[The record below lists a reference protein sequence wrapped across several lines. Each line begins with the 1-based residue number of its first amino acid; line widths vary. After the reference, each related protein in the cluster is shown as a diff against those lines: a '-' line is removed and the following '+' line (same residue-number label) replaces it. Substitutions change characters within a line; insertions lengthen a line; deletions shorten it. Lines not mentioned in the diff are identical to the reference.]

1 MLASGTTTAAAL
13 ATGKGNSNIVAFVAF
28 VNCASF
34 TNYISEINKT
44 QIYNAKGIDVVM
56 LMENGR

>member
-13 ATGKGNSNIVAFVAF
+13 ATGKGNSNIQVAF